1 MTVDQKRVL
10 DELKSSEEILINVDP
25 VAALLGCNPQD
36 VRDKAQNGE
45 LDFKTWI
52 VGNRVRIVRPSFL
65 RWKEVQ

>member
-1 MTVDQKRVL
+1 ML
-10 DELKSSEEILINVDP
+10 DTYEVDP

-52 VGNRVRIVRPSFL
+52 VGNCVRIVRSSFL
-65 RWKEVQ
+65 RWIEVQ

>member
-1 MTVDQKRVL
+1 MTAEQKRVL
-10 DELKSSEEILINVDP
+10 SELKTSDEILINVDQ

-52 VGNRVRIVRPSFL
+52 VGNRVRIVRSSFL
-65 RWKEVQ
+65 RWIEVQ